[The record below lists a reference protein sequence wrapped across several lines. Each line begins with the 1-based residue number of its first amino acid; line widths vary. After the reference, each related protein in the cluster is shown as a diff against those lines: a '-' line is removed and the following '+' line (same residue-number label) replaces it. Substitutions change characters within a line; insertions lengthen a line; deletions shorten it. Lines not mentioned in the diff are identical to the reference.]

1 MKALK
6 DDNIHAIGVCGMGGL
21 GKTMLVGKVATQAME
36 EKLFET
42 VVTVVVSQTPN
53 LKQIQEYIAKE
64 LGLTFKDGDTDFQ
77 KAHLLR
83 ERLQK
88 ENNILVI
95 VDDIWNKLDLED
107 LGISFGDNQKGSKLL
122 LTSRS

>member
-36 EKLFET
+36 EKLFERM
-42 VVTVVVSQTPN
+42 VTVVVSQTPN
-53 LKQIQEYIAKE
+53 LKQIQKDIAKE
-64 LGLTFKDGDTDFQ
+64 VELKFDDGDTNFE

-83 ERLQK
+83 ERLK
-88 ENNILVI
+88 
-95 VDDIWNKLDLED
+95 K
-107 LGISFGDNQKGSKLL
+107 
-122 LTSRS
+122 